1 MLSANGTF
9 CLYRLQTVRGVENPS
24 SKWSVFY
31 RIARWLWVRRM
42 GLINPIHSLYL
53 FTMIVFLNGVF
64 ERMSPAVVWMNV
76 KDTGYE
82 VNISLNTFA
91 SIQHMKEGRLYTHLQ
106 IKEDAHT
113 LFGFVEKSEREIFKM
128 LLSVSGI
135 GASIARTM
143 LSSLDPKQITN
154 AIASGDVIT
163 VQSIKGIGSKTAQ
176 RVILDLKDK
185 VLKLYDL
192 DEVSMFQNNTN
203 RDEALSALEVLGFV
217 RKASEKLV
225 EKIIKESPDSSVEYI
240 IKQALK
246 NL

>member
-1 MLSANGTF
+1 MIAH
-9 CLYRLQTVRGVENPS
+9 LQGKLVEKTPTHVVIDCGGV
-24 SKWSVFY
+24 
-31 RIARWLWVRRM
+31 
-42 GLINPIHSLYL
+42 
-53 FTMIVFLNGVF
+53 
-64 ERMSPAVVWMNV
+64 
-76 KDTGYE
+76 GYD
-82 VNISLNTFA
+82 VNISLHTYSLLPSTDF
-91 SIQHMKEGRLYTHLQ
+91 IKLFTHLQ
-106 IKEDAHT
+106 IKEDSHT
-113 LFGFVEKSEREIFKM
+113 LFGFVEKSEREIFKL

-163 VQSIKGIGSKTAQ
+163 IQSIKGIGSKTAQ
-176 RVILDLKDK
+176 RVILDLKEK

-192 DEVSMFQNNTN
+192 DEVSMSQSNTN

-217 RKASEKLV
+217 RKTSERVV
-225 EKIIKESPDSSVEYI
+225 EKIIKDAPDSSVEYI

>member
-1 MLSANGTF
+1 MVRIYISFVIFGGFKNSRMIA
-9 CLYRLQTVRGVENPS
+9 YLQGKLVEKSPTHVVIDCGGV
-24 SKWSVFY
+24 
-31 RIARWLWVRRM
+31 
-42 GLINPIHSLYL
+42 
-53 FTMIVFLNGVF
+53 
-64 ERMSPAVVWMNV
+64 
-76 KDTGYE
+76 GYHI
-82 VNISLNTFA
+82 NISLHTYSLLPTTDF
-91 SIQHMKEGRLYTHLQ
+91 IKLFTHLQ

-113 LFGFVEKSEREIFKM
+113 LFGFVEKSEREIFKL

-154 AIASGDVIT
+154 AIGSGDLVTI
-163 VQSIKGIGSKTAQ
+163 QSIKGIGNKTAQ
-176 RVILDLKDK
+176 RVILDLKEK

-192 DEVSMFQNNTN
+192 DEVSMSQSNTN

-217 RKASEKLV
+217 RKASERIV
-225 EKIIKESPDSSVEYI
+225 EKIVKEAPDSSVEYI